1 MNDFMNEK
9 KENVVLSR
17 IEDAVYKQDRL
28 YFFDF
33 YDEAMQAKIEM
44 FLQKN
49 KAHYV
54 LDGGFPDAARKKLCV
69 IPTDWI
75 SFIDPKKDIDWPMM
89 AVRFP
94 RNFAF
99 AHRHV
104 LGTLMGLGIEHK
116 CIGDINLDEDEC
128 QVIFDE
134 KIYPFLKNEF
144 VSIRGRSINPQY
156 FDYQHIRPFALKT
169 KNLVITV
176 NSPRIDAVIDRIWGI
191 SRQTAE
197 AAVRQS
203 RVRVNYTEITK
214 KDFSVK
220 AGDIIS
226 FRGKGKAKIA
236 AFIGK
241 SKKGKIQIQVEKY
254 L

>member
-1 MNDFMNEK
+1 MNEK
-9 KENVVLSR
+9 KENVVISR
-17 IEDAVYKQDRL
+17 IEDAVVKQDRL

-33 YDEAMQAKIEM
+33 YDEAMQVKIET
-44 FLQKN
+44 FLKKS
-49 KAHYV
+49 KAHYI
-54 LDGGFPDAARKKLCV
+54 LDGGFPDAARKMLCV
-69 IPTDWI
+69 IPAGWMTFLDPETDI
-75 SFIDPKKDIDWPMM
+75 EWPMM

-94 RNFAF
+94 RTFTF

-116 CIGDINLDEDEC
+116 CIGDINLDEKEC

-144 VSIRGRSINPQY
+144 VAIRGRRIQPEF
-156 FDYQHIRPFALKT
+156 FDYPHIRSFTLKT
-169 KNLVITV
+169 KKMVITV

-203 RVRVNYTEITK
+203 RVRVNYAEILK
-214 KDFSVK
+214 KDFAVK
-220 AGDIIS
+220 PGDIIS

-236 AFIGK
+236 DFIGK